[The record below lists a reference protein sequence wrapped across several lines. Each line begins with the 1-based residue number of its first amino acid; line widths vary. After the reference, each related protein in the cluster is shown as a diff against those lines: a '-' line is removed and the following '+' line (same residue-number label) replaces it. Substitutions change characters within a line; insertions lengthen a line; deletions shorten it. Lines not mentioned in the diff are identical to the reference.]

1 MVAELY
7 TPMPNAPAR
16 FERVGHRGLPA
27 EKVENTLPSFL
38 AAIEHGAD
46 AIELDVHVSSDGI
59 VVVHHDAVVL
69 AHAIANT
76 AWRELSH
83 LVLEQG
89 ERIPRLQ
96 DVLEVVGSRAAVYIE
111 LKGSRGEEEVV
122 EIARRFGQRFAIH
135 SFDHGAMARIA
146 RRAPG
151 LPRGVLFDRDT
162 AEPVKEL
169 HRAVGRVLPRDVWP
183 HWSLVDREFMLEASD
198 LALRVIPWTV
208 NSADVARELL
218 ALGVEGICTDDV
230 RILGAL

>member
-1 MVAELY
+1 M
-7 TPMPNAPAR
+7 TNAPAR
-16 FERVGHRGLPA
+16 FERIAHRGVPG
-27 EKVENTLPSFL
+27 ERVENTLPGFML
-38 AAIEHGAD
+38 AIERGAD
-46 AIELDVHVSSDGI
+46 AIELDVHLSSDGV

-76 AWRELSH
+76 SWRDLSH
-83 LVLEQG
+83 LTLAGG

-96 DVLEVVGSRAAVYIE
+96 DVLEAVGNRAAVYIE
-111 LKGSRGEEEVV
+111 LKGARGEDEIV
-122 EIARRFGQRFAIH
+122 EIARRYGQRWAVH
-135 SFDHGAMARIA
+135 SFDHGAMARVA

-151 LPRGVLFDRDT
+151 IPRGVLLDKDT

-183 HWSLVDREFMLEASD
+183 HWSLVDREFMIEASE

-208 NSADVARELL
+208 NSADTARELL

-230 RILGAL
+230 RILANL